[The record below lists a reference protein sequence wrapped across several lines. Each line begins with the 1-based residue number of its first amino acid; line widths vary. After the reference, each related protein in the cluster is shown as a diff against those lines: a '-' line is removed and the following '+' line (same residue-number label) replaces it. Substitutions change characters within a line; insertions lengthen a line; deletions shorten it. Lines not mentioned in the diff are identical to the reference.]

1 MSHMHKFYVKTDFF
15 FGKLTSLPDRNWLHN
30 KQSEDICC
38 RHMYHAWILLAYE
51 IGCRCQRRSRSI
63 IRMICTTR
71 VWFEPSANT
80 SPQTDIYSILYIMNV
95 YPNVYEF
102 AQIKFIHIYGEMEME
117 NCLASFRTLVWE
129 LEGISFAA
137 SFEYFVLKNFAT
149 RILNIKRRFFLLASL
164 ATTTTAQ

>member
-1 MSHMHKFYVKTDFF
+1 
-15 FGKLTSLPDRNWLHN
+15 
-30 KQSEDICC
+30 
-38 RHMYHAWILLAYE
+38 
-51 IGCRCQRRSRSI
+51 
-63 IRMICTTR
+63 
-71 VWFEPSANT
+71 
-80 SPQTDIYSILYIMNV
+80 MNV

-137 SFEYFVLKNFAT
+137 SFKYFVLKNFAT